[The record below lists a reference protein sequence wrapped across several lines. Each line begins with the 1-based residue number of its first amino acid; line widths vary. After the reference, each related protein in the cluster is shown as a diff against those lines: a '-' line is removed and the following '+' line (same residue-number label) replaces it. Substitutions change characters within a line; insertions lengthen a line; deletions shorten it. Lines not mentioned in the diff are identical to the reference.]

1 MQTIKLRAYDVTQEI
16 DLNALASA
24 FDIKKKFTWEEPLSI
39 SGRRLAE
46 MIGAC
51 DDTGAEDDR
60 VAMLFSFGAMV
71 LMNMTREES
80 QRFVDAMGQYAAAKA
95 WRYPSPHFERFQVAL
110 SGDVEDAEFSD
121 AMVSVPEIPAYFPE
135 LAATVLAKSVA
146 LERVEQRIDSIL
158 DRVEPIVEQLERGKL
173 KISNKQ
179 RSTIVAEIAR
189 YQYATL
195 SSIMVLDKP
204 DITWSRGDAE
214 AFYSQM
220 GDFFELT
227 DRYEVIKAK
236 GDAVEKITGS
246 IASMNDHSRSMFV
259 EWLILALIVVEV
271 LLMVLDLLR

>member
-1 MQTIKLRAYDVTQEI
+1 MQSVKLRAYDVAQEI

-39 SGRRLAE
+39 AGRRLAD
-46 MIGAC
+46 MIGEE
-51 DDTGAEDDR
+51 GPHPAEGDR

-71 LMNMTREES
+71 LMNMTRDES
-80 QRFVDAMGQYAAAKA
+80 QRFVDAMSKFAAAKG

-110 SGDVEDAEFSD
+110 SGDVEDVEFTD

-204 DITWSRGDAE
+204 DITWSRSDAE
-214 AFYSQM
+214 EFYNQM
-220 GDFFELT
+220 SDFFELT
-227 DRYEVIKAK
+227 DRYDVLKAK
-236 GDAVEKITGS
+236 GDAVEKINSS

-259 EWLILALIVVEV
+259 EWLILGLILVEV
-271 LLMVLDLLR
+271 VLMILDLLR